1 MHGDARVAGAVGG
14 EPGTMARDTG
24 TRGVGWGVFAGT
36 LFLLVGIFNV
46 IDGFV
51 AIQDSHYLVND
62 LIFGSLHSWGWTIFI
77 LGIIQFIIG
86 VAVISGQAWAMYV
99 GIVSAVLDAIGQ
111 LLFLRTYPVW
121 SIIIIAVDII
131 IIYGL
136 ATFARAVESGA

>member
-1 MHGDARVAGAVGG
+1 
-14 EPGTMARDTG
+14 MAQRTE
-24 TRGVGWGVFAGT
+24 TRGIGWGVFAGT

-51 AIQDSHYLVND
+51 AIADSHYLTND

-77 LGIIQFIIG
+77 LGIIQFVVG
-86 VAVISGQAWAMYV
+86 VAVISGQPWAMYV
-99 GIVSAVLDAIGQ
+99 GIVFAMFDAIGQ

-121 SIIIIAVDII
+121 SIIMIALDVI

-136 ATFARAVESGA
+136 ATFAGRVESGA